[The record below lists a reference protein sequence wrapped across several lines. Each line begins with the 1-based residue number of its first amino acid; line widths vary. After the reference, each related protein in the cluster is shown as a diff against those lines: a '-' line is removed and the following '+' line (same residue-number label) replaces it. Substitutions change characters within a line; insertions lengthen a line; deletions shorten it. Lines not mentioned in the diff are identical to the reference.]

1 MLKVLQLGFSSTCTE
16 DFQICK
22 LGFEEAEEP
31 EFKLLTFVESQR
43 KQGNSRKNNSFCFID
58 YTKSYDCVAHNKL
71 LKRWE
76 YQTISPVSWE
86 TYMQVKNQQLELQM
100 QQLTDS
106 KLGKECKAVHC
117 HSTYLTYL

>member
-1 MLKVLQLGFSSTCTE
+1 MDHRESKEIPEKQLF
-16 DFQICK
+16 
-22 LGFEEAEEP
+22 
-31 EFKLLTFVESQR
+31 LL
-43 KQGNSRKNNSFCFID
+43 ID

-100 QQLTDS
+100 EQLTDS
-106 KLGKECKAVHC
+106 KLGKECKALHC